1 MTKLCPRGKAAAK
14 RKFRVYP
21 SAYANA
27 YASKLCAGKIKDP
40 SGVKRKDFRGS
51 KAEGGLMEATA
62 RLKRQGL
69 KKGSKKK
76 KDQGDILGE
85 RFDKKFKKLAESK
98 ETQLHSKDFLKGVDR
113 AERRAASEVA
123 QEAGIPMAR
132 GGRVMY
138 KSGMRVCKLAKR
150 GKGRAY
156 GKNS

>member
-1 MTKLCPRGKAAAK
+1 MTDSIGQFEKK
-14 RKFRVYP
+14 
-21 SAYANA
+21 
-27 YASKLCAGKIKDP
+27 
-40 SGVKRKDFRGS
+40 VKSDQNKYD
-51 KAEGGLMEATA
+51 
-62 RLKRQGL
+62 
-69 KKGSKKK
+69 KKK